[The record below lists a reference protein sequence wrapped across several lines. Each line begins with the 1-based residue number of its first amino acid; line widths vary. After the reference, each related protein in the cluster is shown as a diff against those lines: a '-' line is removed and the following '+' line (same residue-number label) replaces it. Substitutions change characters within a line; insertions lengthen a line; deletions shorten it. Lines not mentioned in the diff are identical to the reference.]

1 MNRNITTI
9 QAPEKAL
16 VLYVFISKKRWT
28 SKQTTVVGY
37 YYDYLWVSIPAGWS
51 HAWHF
56 DESPFSTTIM
66 LQKAEDGGH
75 FDHSLP
81 IRGGRG
87 GGGKNN
93 KRVRHLNLGH
103 SVSSDQLTNQISL
116 DFGNFASGFLASK
129 SNIYIWWRSFW
140 PKNTKNGRKQALNDW
155 LDWALQNWRCFLGHD
170 RDILCYKNS
179 CNK

>member
-1 MNRNITTI
+1 
-9 QAPEKAL
+9 
-16 VLYVFISKKRWT
+16 
-28 SKQTTVVGY
+28 
-37 YYDYLWVSIPAGWS
+37 
-51 HAWHF
+51 
-56 DESPFSTTIM
+56 M

-103 SVSSDQLTNQISL
+103 SVSGDQLTNQISL

-129 SNIYIWWRSFW
+129 SNIYI
-140 PKNTKNGRKQALNDW
+140 
-155 LDWALQNWRCFLGHD
+155 
-170 RDILCYKNS
+170 
-179 CNK
+179 